1 MIKGKQMKERTIKMK
16 KDKKNETIIDSYD
29 YLGNSASNNDC
40 TGLIPSAP
48 ISKSEVQSYED
59 VYHFT
64 PPEVPIKKCPRDN

>member
-1 MIKGKQMKERTIKMK
+1 MKERTIKMK

-64 PPEVPIKKCPRDN
+64 PPEVPIKKCPRDD